1 MRCVLYVNRSESNK
15 LFKDITQVAE
25 IDITFKE
32 QTNIIDPVLT
42 LKTNVDYSNNCNYL
56 YIPEYDR
63 FYFIMDFTSVKKGLW
78 QVNCH
83 VDVLT
88 SNRVEINK
96 LRAVISRQEFVYNL
110 NLDDG
115 TLKATADPIVITKSF
130 PKSIRDYEGSEVG
143 SNILIIGG
151 GTKLGG

>member
-1 MRCVLYVNRSESNK
+1 MRCVLYLNKSESNK

-42 LKTNVDYSNNCNYL
+42 LKTNVDYRNNCNYL

-83 VDVLT
+83 VDVLA
-88 SNRVEINK
+88 SNRVEIKK
-96 LRAVISRQEFVYNL
+96 LRAVVSRQEFVYNL